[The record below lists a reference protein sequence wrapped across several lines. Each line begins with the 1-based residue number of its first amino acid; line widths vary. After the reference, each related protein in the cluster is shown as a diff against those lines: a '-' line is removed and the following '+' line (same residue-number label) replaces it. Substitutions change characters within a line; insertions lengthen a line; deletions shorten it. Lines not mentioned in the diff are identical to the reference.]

1 MKPNPQETADLVTFT
16 KEILYGKASSFFAVQ
31 TLTDLLENVQYS
43 EVSVVG
49 KLCQILVFAWLY

>member
-16 KEILYGKASSFFAVQ
+16 KEILYGKPSSFFAVQ
-31 TLTDLLENVQYS
+31 KLTDLLENVQYS